1 MIRVVIADDQRL
13 VREGFRAIL
22 DAETDITV
30 VAVSANGAEAVRRSR
45 ELSPDVVIM
54 DVRMPE
60 MDGIDATREIVRQ
73 RSAGHVLVLTTF
85 DLDDYVYEAMK
96 AGASGFLLKDAP
108 PGRLGDALRTV
119 VAGETLIDPAVARRL
134 VERFVRRPAP
144 GSAVPTALHGLSER
158 ELDVLKHVARG
169 RSNAEVAAALHLSP
183 ATVKTHVASLL
194 RKLDIRDRVQ
204 AVIVAYE
211 SGLVEPGH
219 QEPRP

>member
-22 DAETDITV
+22 EAEADITV
-30 VAVSANGAEAVRRSR
+30 VAVSANGAEAVRQSR

-73 RSAGHVLVLTTF
+73 RSAAHVLVLTTF
-85 DLDDYVYEAMK
+85 DLDDCVYDAMK

-108 PGRLGDALRTV
+108 PGRLADALRTV

-134 VERFVRRPAP
+134 VERFVGRPAP
-144 GSAVPTALHGLSER
+144 GSAVPTALHALSER

-169 RSNAEVAAALHLSP
+169 RSNAEVAAALHLSA
-183 ATVKTHVASLL
+183 ATVKTHVANLL

-211 SGLVEPGH
+211 SGLVEPGD